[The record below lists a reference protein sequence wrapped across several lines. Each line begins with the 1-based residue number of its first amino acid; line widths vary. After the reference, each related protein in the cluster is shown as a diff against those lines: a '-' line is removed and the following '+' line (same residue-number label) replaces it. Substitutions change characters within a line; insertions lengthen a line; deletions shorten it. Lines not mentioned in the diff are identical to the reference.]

1 MRLPLSRF
9 LSKVDTRAALAGLV
23 LAMGAV
29 GGVAWG
35 VVTALD
41 YTDTLERAESNLR
54 QSAELLETHS
64 RSALIRSLERLDRV
78 SAALDGGGMAAVA
91 GDGLP
96 ELLSAP
102 VGTVSV
108 MDGSGRD
115 LFGPAIDFHIP
126 SASALRAMAAADG
139 GTGILMAPGDVH
151 GGPVVAIGRRIAGRS
166 GEKEGAVFVTQP
178 SASLS
183 AVLRVLDDGGRR
195 IAGLF
200 RIDGSPVF
208 GAGDPIPG
216 LFDGGGAVGSGTG
229 WLGGQSYVMAW
240 RRMSAPPGGA
250 LPVVAVVAEP
260 RTHVLAP
267 WWSRVERAAVVAGA
281 SLAALLALGVLAW
294 GSLRREETAVKA
306 LAEAKARLEQRVD
319 ERTADLSA
327 ANQKLAE
334 ALSDAERANAAKGR
348 FLAAANHDLRQP
360 FQALRLFHHLLGG
373 RLKDA
378 GSQSIAQKMGEAL
391 ESGEKLLHSLLEVAT
406 LDAGVVRPVI
416 AAVPIAPVLNDAVGE
431 FREAAAAKGL
441 EVRLVPSRAVVRTD
455 PAMLGR
461 ILHHLLGNA
470 IAFTS
475 GGGILIGCRHR
486 GQWLRIEVWD
496 TGAGIPADQLDAIF
510 EDFVQLNNPERDRR
524 RGLGLGLSKV
534 RRKAALL
541 GHTVEV
547 RSRPGHG
554 SVFSIVVPIAA
565 ADSAATAATVKGGG
579 AAAPDNRRILVV
591 EDDPMQRAAIQL
603 LLETWGHTVT
613 AAADGEAALAAVR
626 LSGGMPEVI
635 VTDFRLPGALTGV
648 DIVRAVGD
656 IAGHPVPGVI
666 LTGDTAPERIREAVA
681 TGCRLLHKPFTP
693 SLLKDALAAI
703 GAPDPA
709 SPRQHAVT
717 ATI

>member
-1 MRLPLSRF
+1 
-9 LSKVDTRAALAGLV
+9 
-23 LAMGAV
+23 MGAV
-29 GGVAWG
+29 GGLAWG

-41 YTDTLERAESNLR
+41 YADTLDRAENNLR

-64 RSALIRSLERLDRV
+64 RGALIRSLERLERV
-78 SAALDGGGMAAVA
+78 AAALDGGGMAGVA
-91 GDGLP
+91 GDGLT

-102 VGTVSV
+102 AGSVSV
-108 MDGSGRD
+108 MDGAGRD
-115 LFGPAIDFHIP
+115 LFGPAIDFHTP
-126 SASALRAMAAADG
+126 TASALRAMAAADG
-139 GTGILMAPGDVH
+139 GTGILMAPGMVH

-195 IAGLF
+195 VAGLF
-200 RIDGSPVF
+200 RPDGSPVF

-216 LFDGGGAVGSGTG
+216 VFGGGGTMGSGSGIG
-229 WLGGQSYVMAW
+229 WLGGQPYVMAW

-250 LPVVAVVAEP
+250 LPMVVMVAEP

-267 WWSRVERAAVVAGA
+267 WWSRVERAALVVGV
-281 SLAALLALGVLAW
+281 SLAALLGLAVLAW
-294 GSLRREETAVKA
+294 GSLRREEAAVRA
-306 LAEAKARLEQRVD
+306 LADAKARLEQRVD
-319 ERTADLSA
+319 ARTADLSA
-327 ANQKLAE
+327 VNQKLAE
-334 ALSDAERANAAKGR
+334 ALADAERATAAKGR

-360 FQALRLFHHLLGG
+360 FQALRLFHHLLSG

-406 LDAGVVRPVI
+406 LDAGVVRPSI
-416 AAVPIAPVLNDAVGE
+416 AAVPIGPVLTDAVGE
-431 FREAAAAKGL
+431 FRAAAAAKGL

-455 PAMLGR
+455 AAMLGR
-461 ILHHLLGNA
+461 MLHHLLGNA
-470 IAFTS
+470 IAFTT

-496 TGAGIPADQLDAIF
+496 TGAGIPADQFDAIF
-510 EDFVQLNNPERDRR
+510 EDFVQLSNPERDRR

-554 SVFSIVVPIAA
+554 SVFSIVVPMAA
-565 ADSAATAATVKGGG
+565 ADAAASAAALPGGSAPAA
-579 AAAPDNRRILVV
+579 DNRRILVV

-613 AAADGEAALAAVR
+613 AAEDGEAALAAVR
-626 LSGGMPEVI
+626 QPGGIPDVI
-635 VTDFRLPGALTGV
+635 VTDFRLPGAFTGV
-648 DIVRAVGD
+648 DVVRAVGE
-656 IAGHPVPGVI
+656 IAGYAVPGVI

-709 SPRQHAVT
+709 SPRQHAAT
-717 ATI
+717 ASV

>member
-1 MRLPLSRF
+1 
-9 LSKVDTRAALAGLV
+9 
-23 LAMGAV
+23 MGAV
-29 GGVAWG
+29 GGLAWG
-35 VVTALD
+35 VVTTLD
-41 YTDTLERAESNLR
+41 YADTLDRAESNLR

-64 RSALIRSLERLDRV
+64 RGALIRSLERLERV
-78 SAALDGGGMAAVA
+78 AAALDGGGMAAVA

-102 VGTVSV
+102 AGTVSV
-108 MDGSGRD
+108 VDGAGRD
-115 LFGPAIDFHIP
+115 LFGPTIDFHTAP
-126 SASALRAMAAADG
+126 ASALRAMAAADG
-139 GTGILMAPGDVH
+139 GTGILMAPGTVH

-178 SASLS
+178 SVSLS

-195 IAGLF
+195 VAGLF
-200 RIDGSPVF
+200 RTDGSPVF
-208 GAGDPIPG
+208 GAVDPIPG
-216 LFDGGGAVGSGTG
+216 VFDGDGTVGSGTG
-229 WLGGQSYVMAW
+229 WLGGRPYVMAW
-240 RRMSAPPGGA
+240 RRMSALPGGA
-250 LPVVAVVAEP
+250 LPMVAVVAEP
-260 RTHVLAP
+260 RAYVLAP
-267 WWSRVERAAVVAGA
+267 WWSRLERAALVAGV
-281 SLAALLALGVLAW
+281 SLAALLGLAVLAW
-294 GSLRREETAVKA
+294 GSLRREDAAVRA
-306 LAEAKARLEQRVD
+306 LADAKARLEQRVD
-319 ERTADLSA
+319 ARTADLSA
-327 ANQKLAE
+327 VNQKLAE
-334 ALSDAERANAAKGR
+334 ALADAERANAAKGR

-360 FQALRLFHHLLGG
+360 FQALRLFHHLLSG

-406 LDAGVVRPVI
+406 LDAGVVRPSI
-416 AAVPIAPVLNDAVGE
+416 AAVRIGPVLTDAVGE
-431 FREAAAAKGL
+431 FRAAAAAKGL
-441 EVRLVPSRAVVRTD
+441 EVRLVPSRAMVRTD
-455 PAMLGR
+455 AAMLGR
-461 ILHHLLGNA
+461 MLHHLLGNA
-470 IAFTS
+470 IAFTA
-475 GGGILIGCRHR
+475 GGGILMGCRHR

-554 SVFSIVVPIAA
+554 SVFSIVVPMAAVDAA
-565 ADSAATAATVKGGG
+565 ASAAALPGGSAPAA
-579 AAAPDNRRILVV
+579 DNRRILVV

-613 AAADGEAALAAVR
+613 AAEDGEAALAAVR
-626 LSGGMPEVI
+626 QPGGIPDVI
-635 VTDFRLPGALTGV
+635 VTDFRLPGAFTGV
-648 DIVRAVGD
+648 DVVRAAGD
-656 IAGHPVPGVI
+656 IAGYAVPGVI

-709 SPRQHAVT
+709 SPRQHAAT
-717 ATI
+717 ASV